1 MNRRQFF
8 SAAGLGVAAAAG
20 EASAAQSSGESAPLE
35 AVSLSES
42 VDFRYSP
49 LSFQSAYCFP
59 DDPFKSLIGEHGDL
73 RYGNPGAGKA
83 LEYFTTVVEFSLLG
97 MEADQVV
104 RQQLEAPSVPIVHTY
119 LARPEAELHL
129 IAFATNEDNEGR
141 VDNVILEVTPRLETR
156 VQAGPVITLRTKER
170 FVAVSREGR
179 TVVHPEGHPE
189 TPFLILDAAAHV
201 DDVGFGYRIV
211 LPVHRAS
218 GDRPLR
224 YVARFPQQQQSESK
238 VKTSLGAA
246 GALLASSRQYWR
258 NWQPFGK
265 DISWQL
271 PAPYNEFL
279 LACTRNIL
287 QAREVKKGQL
297 TFQVGPTVYRSLFV
311 VDGHFLLEAARYLG
325 YDAEAQKGLETTWS
339 YQNAEG
345 GVFAG
350 AGESHWKDTAIAMF
364 SLVRQAELSQDWSY
378 FKAMQPNVLKGVAF
392 LARLVERAK
401 KEGSA
406 NGTYGVL
413 ARGMSD
419 GGVGGIRSELSNTVW
434 VLAGLKATIEAAD
447 RLHLTGYEP
456 VRKFYTEL
464 RQGFNRAAAAEMRHH
479 ADGFDFLPIL
489 MKEDKAWADPD
500 EWNRPRLQAA
510 QWAMSHAIYPGLV
523 FDKNDPI
530 VQGHVRLMQAVT
542 QEDVPAETGW
552 LPHQGL
558 WTYNAPFVAH
568 VYLWANQPEWARRV
582 FQGFLNHA
590 TPLYCWREEQPLRHS
605 LVCSYVGDMPHN
617 WASAECV
624 LFLRHMLALED
635 GEDLRLLAAFG
646 DQEAGSDHPY
656 TLVNSPTR
664 FGRIGLNLTPVG
676 RGRGWRLEFQRDQGP
691 APKRIV
697 VPARA
702 GSRFT
707 QVEVRGAGFTRAG
720 DSLLIDPAASSWSAN
735 WSL

>member
-1 MNRRQFF
+1 MNRREFLNTTGLGAAV
-8 SAAGLGVAAAAG
+8 AAG
-20 EASAAQSSGESAPLE
+20 AQGSDGPAPVQ

-49 LSFQSAYCFP
+49 VSFQTAYCFP
-59 DDPFKSLIGEHGDL
+59 DDPFKSLIGEHSDL

-83 LEYFTTVVEFSLLG
+83 AEYFTTVVEFSLLG

-104 RQQLEAPSVPIVHTY
+104 RQELESPSVPIVHTY
-119 LARPEAELHL
+119 LARPEAELHV
-129 IAFATNEDNEGR
+129 IAFATNEENEGR
-141 VDNVILEVTPRLETR
+141 VDNVILELTPRRATSVE
-156 VQAGPVITLRTKER
+156 AGLVITLRTKEK
-170 FVAVSREGR
+170 FVATSREGR
-179 TVVHPEGHPE
+179 TVVHPADNPD
-189 TPFLILDAAAHV
+189 TPFLILDAAADV
-201 DDVGFGYRIV
+201 DDIGFGYRIV
-211 LPVHRAS
+211 LPVRRAS

-224 YVARFPQQQQSESK
+224 YVARFPQQRQNESK

-265 DISWQL
+265 GVSWQL
-271 PAPYNEFL
+271 PTPYNEFL
-279 LACTRNIL
+279 VACTRNIL
-287 QAREVKKGQL
+287 QAREVKNGQL

-339 YQNAEG
+339 YQQFEG
-345 GVFAG
+345 GVFAS
-350 AGESHWKDTAIAMF
+350 AGDSHWKDTAIAMF

-378 FKAMQPNVLKGVAF
+378 FKAMRPNVLKGVAF
-392 LARLVERAK
+392 LSSLMERAK
-401 KEGSA
+401 RDGSS
-406 NGTYGVL
+406 NGRYGLL
-413 ARGMSD
+413 APGFAD
-419 GGVGGIRSELSNTVW
+419 GGLDGVRSEFTNTLW
-434 VLAGLKATIEAAD
+434 ALAGLKATIEAAD

-456 VRKFYTEL
+456 VRTLYTEL

-479 ADGFDFLPIL
+479 ADGFDFLPML
-489 MKEDKAWADPD
+489 MKEDKGWEDPD
-500 EWNRPRLQAA
+500 EWNRPRLQSA
-510 QWAMSHAIYPGLV
+510 QWALSHAIYPGLV
-523 FDKNDPI
+523 FDQNDPI
-530 VQGHVRLMQAVT
+530 VQGHMRLMQVVT
-542 QEDVPAETGW
+542 EEDVPAETGW

-558 WTYNAPFVAH
+558 WTYNAPFAAH
-568 VYLWANQPEWARRV
+568 VYLWANQPEWASMA
-582 FQGFLNHA
+582 FHGFLNHA

-624 LFLRHMLALED
+624 LFLRHLLALED

-646 DQEAGSDHPY
+646 DQAAGSEQPY

-664 FGRIGLNLTPVG
+664 FGRIGFDMTPVG
-676 RGRGWRLEFQRDQGP
+676 RGRGWHLEFQRGQGP

-702 GSRFT
+702 GSRFS
-707 QVEVRGAGFTRAG
+707 QIEIRGAGFTRAG
-720 DSLLIDPAASSWSAN
+720 DSLLIDPAASSWTAN
-735 WSL
+735 WSV